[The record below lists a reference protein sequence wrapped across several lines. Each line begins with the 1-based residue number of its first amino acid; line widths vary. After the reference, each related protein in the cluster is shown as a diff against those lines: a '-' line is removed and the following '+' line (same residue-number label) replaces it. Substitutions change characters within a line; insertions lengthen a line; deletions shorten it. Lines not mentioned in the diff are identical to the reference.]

1 MKIQIESFEHACKLI
16 KVDPKK
22 LPVVKGLPKEFQKHI
37 VSLYKIMIIIKATNK
52 IAKWKANWSDGNQC
66 KYYPYF
72 WISANKKG
80 SGFGFS
86 DTITLY
92 DISFTDVGS
101 RLSVGTRD
109 EAIYLGEKFAPL
121 YKDIII

>member
-1 MKIQIESFEHACKLI
+1 MKIQIESFEHACKI
-16 KVDPKK
+16 TKTDPKK
-22 LPVVKGLPKEFQKHI
+22 LPVVTGLPKEFRKHLI
-37 VSLYKIMIIIKATNK
+37 SLYKIMIIIKATNK
-52 IAKWKANWSDGNQC
+52 IAKWKADWADNNQY

-72 WISANKKG
+72 WISKNKTG

-86 DTITLY
+86 RSGTY
-92 DISFTDVGS
+92 CACTDASVGS